1 MIELMIKL
9 RPSRNRDR
17 LKTLEWHSTDFNVSQ
32 AGHEEMLRGN
42 KAQYFLKHSFDNCL
56 NVVQVYQRL
65 QQVQKSRGCSCSLD
79 LHVRSLFNRID
90 QHQDIFSTR

>member
-1 MIELMIKL
+1 MIELMIN
-9 RPSRNRDR
+9 RNRDR
-17 LKTLEWHSTDFNVSQ
+17 LKTLEWHSIDFYVPR

-42 KAQYFLKHSFDNCL
+42 KAQCSYLKHSFDNCL

-90 QHQDIFSTR
+90 QHQDIFST